1 MDLDVQYDP
10 KKEIEGAN
18 FGGINF
24 NLPKKAKTVKVLD
37 DIESVKIESK
47 IRKFQG
53 ANEIETGREVYQ
65 H

>member
-37 DIESVKIESK
+37 DIESVKIDAK
-47 IRKFQG
+47 IARLQG
-53 ANEIETGREVYQ
+53 INEIETGRAVYQ